1 MPIEITGETRKEFLL
16 DLPTPAYRIVN
27 LPITGTNQTIRIP
40 LNRSVGIAECSL
52 WSYAEPESN
61 LAYQPPLTT
70 LLEPEVR
77 AETNKDN
84 LLDDLLGDDLLDKPD
99 SLQDKDL
106 LNPNQP
112 NTDVEKKLRV
122 WWPNVDPVRTQGRF
136 LTPKVEARLM
146 VDNKRFGTGKDITPP
161 WSNSHAP
168 WGASFTLEFAK
179 PQKVSLLATY
189 DRTMIQSKVSKAI
202 QVFIGTLRNEHD
214 SPPAL
219 GTVINNDQFWRLF
232 PISGN
237 RRFKTLGVHA
247 FSGRGPDGLSEIEVF
262 P

>member
-1 MPIEITGETRKEFLL
+1 ML

-52 WSYAEPESN
+52 WSYSEPESN

-122 WWPNVDPVRTQGRF
+122 WWPNVDRSYARCF
-136 LTPKVEARLM
+136 LTPRWKPDLWSTTNDSALAKISPHHGVTPTHHGARAS
-146 VDNKRFGTGKDITPP
+146 P
-161 WSNSHAP
+161 WN
-168 WGASFTLEFAK
+168 
-179 PQKVSLLATY
+179 LLNHKGLP
-189 DRTMIQSKVSKAI
+189 S
-202 QVFIGTLRNEHD
+202 
-214 SPPAL
+214 SPPM
-219 GTVINNDQFWRLF
+219 TVL
-232 PISGN
+232 
-237 RRFKTLGVHA
+237 
-247 FSGRGPDGLSEIEVF
+247 
-262 P
+262 